1 MKTKEKKGIVRTLID
16 VISGRSAKEIDES
29 VPMDSGQAS
38 KGDDKFLADF
48 RTDRFASGG
57 MAMAGRVAY
66 NQIYAQQT
74 TAVTTPMTMI
84 NIEATGTAEMEG
96 TPEPWAPP
104 TPAPDK
110 VAKVGVR
117 PKEVLAELGR
127 LPTHWSLEGLDT
139 KIEML
144 EAKRVLITQHYAAQ
158 DVDGLLQC
166 LRNRKKYDERAKDGT
181 THREFFGR
189 FDATDHTK
197 VLALCA
203 KHGLVLKDA
212 DLFIPEMPDEATRAM
227 KAVTDHCME
236 LCGKKP
242 RLYVIANEEQFR
254 DVTAKRDPIVL
265 AQSPFGF
272 YYYILGAWDAEM
284 LYLPDL

>member
-1 MKTKEKKGIVRTLID
+1 MKKSAIKSVVSSLLAA
-16 VISGRSAKEIDES
+16 ISGRDTREIEKD
-29 VPMDSGQAS
+29 VPMETEMDSDTAQ
-38 KGDDKFLADF
+38 KNDQFLADF

-57 MAMAGRVAY
+57 LALTGPVQYHQMYATAGTAIRVD
-66 NQIYAQQT
+66 NMDS
-74 TAVTTPMTMI
+74 AVTPWTP
-84 NIEATGTAEMEG
+84 
-96 TPEPWAPP
+96 PEPVA
-104 TPAPDK
+104 TK
-110 VAKVGVR
+110 VAKVAVR
-117 PKEVLAELGR
+117 PKDVLAELGR
-127 LPTHWSLEGLDT
+127 TPTHWSLEGLDT

-144 EAKRVLITQHYAAQ
+144 EAKRALITQRYAAQ
-158 DVDGLLQC
+158 DVEGLLQC
-166 LRNRKKYDERAKDGT
+166 LRNRKKYDQRAKDGF

-189 FDATDHTK
+189 FDATDHAK
-197 VLALCA
+197 VQALCT

-242 RLYVIANEEQFR
+242 HLYVIANEDQFR

-284 LYLPDL
+284 LYLPEL